1 MPPDW
6 RFLQDEGNLPD
17 ASWSTHTSQAFAGLE
32 RINRMRASM
41 DAAVEARLRSR
52 DGEKVLLV
60 SHLPNMAI
68 ATNMS
73 RKMLRTKVPQIA
85 FSFNFTTLPKN
96 SFRYLYRLSLRGIDE
111 FVVFS
116 SFERD
121 LYADWFGIPSDKIRF
136 IKWAMNAP
144 SVAPSAVGGTTQPPY
159 LCSIGGEARDY
170 RLIAETMRRLPQ
182 YRAVIIARPY
192 SVAGIEF
199 PDNVDVRLNLPG
211 PETWR
216 IAMDSVG
223 MALPLLTRS
232 TACGHIT
239 FAAGQLLGIPMVVT
253 DTLGLADYIS
263 DVGVFRTVEPG
274 HIDAMVS
281 AVEALFAETDQARN
295 EASAIRSVAERTY
308 SLSHWTTYFTSVLKG
323 L

>member
-1 MPPDW
+1 M
-6 RFLQDEGNLPD
+6 
-17 ASWSTHTSQAFAGLE
+17 
-32 RINRMRASM
+32 NRMRACMS
-41 DAAVEARLRSR
+41 AAAEARQRRR
-52 DGEKVLLV
+52 DGEKALLV

-68 ATNMS
+68 GTNMS
-73 RKMLRTKVPQIA
+73 RKALGAKTPQIA
-85 FSFNFTTLPKN
+85 FSFNFTTLPQN
-96 SFRYLYRLSLRGIDE
+96 SFRHLYRLALRGIDE

-121 LYADWFGIPSDKIRF
+121 LYADWFGIPPEKIRF
-136 IKWAMNAP
+136 IKWAMDAP
-144 SVAPSAVGGTTQPPY
+144 DMAPPDRDGAIQSPY

-170 RLIAETMRRLPQ
+170 NLIAETMRRLPQ
-182 YRAVIIARPY
+182 YRAVIVARPY

-211 PETWR
+211 RETWR

-223 MALPLLTRS
+223 MALPLLSKTA
-232 TACGHIT
+232 ACGHIT

-274 HIDAMVS
+274 HVDAMVS
-281 AVEALFAETDQARN
+281 AVEALFAEPDHARKK
-295 EASAIRSVAERTY
+295 AAAFIPMAERTY
-308 SLSHWTTYFTSVLKG
+308 SLSHWTTYLNSVLNG